1 MTVKATHTEH
11 DTTCEGVLF
20 VAFELSEKTWKFGFT
35 TGVHTIYSSVLN
47 SLDFFWCQ
55 FHAAE
60 L

>member
-1 MTVKATHTEH
+1 MTTAAAHHESENTPEAT
-11 DTTCEGVLF
+11 LF